1 MQFEQIAQQY
11 NPMIHRILNKLHIYK
26 NKEDYHQVGL
36 IALWEAYTKFDSS
49 KGEFPPFAY
58 AYIQGR
64 VMNAL
69 TKDAAFSDHSVLTG
83 EPVLFEGIDSRP
95 TPEETTLTKTAGAHL
110 TGRAKRWYE
119 LSIIN
124 GLTNPDIARRENVSP
139 AAVRK
144 WQMSAI
150 QQLQEQFGD
159 VK

>member
-58 AYIQGR
+58 AYIKGR

-69 TKDAAFSDHSVLTG
+69 TKDAAFSDKTVLTG
-83 EPVLFEGIDSRP
+83 EPVLFEGIDP
-95 TPEETTLTKTAGAHL
+95 GPAPETTALTNAAADHL
-110 TGRAKRWYE
+110 TGRAKRWFD
-119 LSIIN
+119 LSILQ
-124 GLTNPDIARRENVSP
+124 GLSNPDIARRENVTP

-144 WQMSAI
+144 WQQSAI
-150 QQLQEQFGD
+150 KQLREQFGD
-159 VK
+159 IK